1 MSVYSTL
8 ICSLWWYSS
17 NWHWDCDSG
26 CSDSP
31 WEIEADYRAD
41 KTELRF
47 ASNQRRMEWLPSQGL
62 GRGYPLTLR
71 FTTCDTGN
79 SIILQKRCGRQPP
92 KWICWIVTF
101 NNKYVKIIYFFLY
114 WWLQRIA
121 FFTIFASNLIND
133 VWKYCK
139 KEIPIILK
147 FSQALRWILSWAV
160 LLIASISLSMV
171 M

>member
-1 MSVYSTL
+1 MLPLSHSRDTISFEIKSTLYLQPVDSQMNIKTPSKFAKLRATWVVGSKNRKEKARKMSVYSTL

-31 WEIEADYRAD
+31 WVIEADYRAD

-101 NNKYVKIIYFFLY
+101 NNKYVKIIYFLY
-114 WWLQRIA
+114 W
-121 FFTIFASNLIND
+121 
-133 VWKYCK
+133 
-139 KEIPIILK
+139 
-147 FSQALRWILSWAV
+147 
-160 LLIASISLSMV
+160 
-171 M
+171 

>member
-1 MSVYSTL
+1 MLPLSHSRDTISVEIKKHSVSTTCWQSDEYKNTLEIREIESNMGVGSENRKEKARKMSVYSTL
-8 ICSLWWYSS
+8 IRSLWWYSS

-31 WEIEADYRAD
+31 WVIEADYRAE

-79 SIILQKRCGRQPP
+79 SILQKRCGRQPP

-101 NNKYVKIIYFFLY
+101 NNKYVKIIYFLY
-114 WWLQRIA
+114 W
-121 FFTIFASNLIND
+121 
-133 VWKYCK
+133 
-139 KEIPIILK
+139 
-147 FSQALRWILSWAV
+147 
-160 LLIASISLSMV
+160 
-171 M
+171 